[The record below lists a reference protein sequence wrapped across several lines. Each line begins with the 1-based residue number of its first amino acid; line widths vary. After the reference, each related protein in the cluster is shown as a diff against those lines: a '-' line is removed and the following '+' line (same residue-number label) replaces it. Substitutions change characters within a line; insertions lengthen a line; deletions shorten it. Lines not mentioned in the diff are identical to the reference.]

1 MKKHF
6 KIFVFLI
13 ALSALIASCSSSN
26 VIRTTKSA
34 PSNSSGKFFKKEAEV
49 SYYADKFNGRK
60 TADGTTFSNSKLT
73 AAHRTLPF
81 GTKLKVTNLAN
92 NESVVVEVNDRGPQK
107 TSRELD
113 LSKRAFMEITD
124 NKNHGILK
132 VKIEIIK

>member
-13 ALSALIASCSSSN
+13 SFSFLISSCSSSKI
-26 VIRTTKSA
+26 IRTSKSET
-34 PSNSSGKFFKKEAEV
+34 SNFSVKVYKKEAEV
-49 SYYADKFNGRK
+49 SYYSDKFNGRK
-60 TADGTTFSNSKLT
+60 TANGATFSNNKLT

-81 GTKLKVTNLAN
+81 GTKLKVTNIAN
-92 NESVVVEVNDRGPQK
+92 NQSVIVEVNDRGPQK

-124 NKNHGILK
+124 NKNHGTLK
-132 VKIEIIK
+132 VKIEIVK